1 MIETVIE
8 RNLAPQTSTLAPQ
21 SDALLGNVP
30 LPFRAIFYPYG
41 FAAEIITNAQEVLD
55 AASESWG
62 HFHQRYTRPA
72 LQLHVVISE
81 DSSLDCPPHPT
92 VRAQRYILSIV
103 ADAHNQAV
111 CDLKGGFASAW
122 LSQSILNYRSYLRY
136 HFVEAAVLA
145 LLSTSYVTAIH
156 AACVSLHGQGML
168 LCGDSG
174 AGKSSL
180 AYACARAGWT
190 YTSDDA
196 SYLLENANPPRVIG
210 NSHQVRFRPSAKEL
224 FPELHGRDLTPRAE
238 GKPSIEVPTSEFPN
252 IITADETQVQSII
265 YLNRQPSAIA
275 ELVPLPKEIAME
287 RFYQSLYPV
296 EEIRERKLSALQPL
310 LDLEIYELRYR
321 DLHHAID
328 RLEQLA
334 RSKNIGPI

>member
-1 MIETVIE
+1 MIESTIE
-8 RNLAPQTSTLAPQ
+8 RNLEPQTNALAPQ
-21 SDALLGNVP
+21 SEVLLGNVP
-30 LPFRAIFYPYG
+30 LPFRTIFYPYG
-41 FAAEIITNAQEVLD
+41 FAAEVITNAQEVLD

-62 HFHQRYTRPA
+62 HFHERYTRPI

-81 DSSLDCPPHPT
+81 DSSIDCPPHPT

-103 ADAHNQAV
+103 ADAQNQAV

-122 LSQSILNYRSYLRY
+122 LSQSILGYRSYLRY
-136 HFVEAAVLA
+136 HFIEAAVLA

-180 AYACARAGWT
+180 SYACARAGWT

-196 SYLLENANPPRVIG
+196 SYLLEGNNAPRVIG

-224 FPELHGRDLTPRAE
+224 FPELYGRDLTPRAE
-238 GKPSIEVPTSEFPN
+238 GKPSIEVPTSEFSN
-252 IITADETQVQSII
+252 IITVDETEVQSII
-265 YLNRQPSAIA
+265 YLNRQPSEIA
-275 ELVPLPKEIAME
+275 ELVPLSKEIAME

-296 EEIRERKLSALQPL
+296 EEIRKTKFSALQRL
-310 LDLEIYELRYR
+310 FNLEIYELRYQH
-321 DLHHAID
+321 LHHAID

-334 RSKNIGPI
+334 RRKSIGPT